1 MDGILSLE
9 LVFIILSVII
19 AGYSYKGQ
27 KQSQM
32 RESLEQLDH
41 TNLSSTHKL
50 AILLHGY
57 SFVPRRTKLNFRV
70 YYTPFT
76 GGQGSTAEQP
86 FQRLSDEEQGQF
98 LETVRN
104 MGGGGL
110 SEVSD
115 VDIREYDLVIT
126 VDSIDP
132 VNVRRV
138 ADEIGLAFNEEF
150 AENF

>member
-1 MDGILSLE
+1 M
-9 LVFIILSVII
+9 
-19 AGYSYKGQ
+19 
-27 KQSQM
+27 
-32 RESLEQLDH
+32 
-41 TNLSSTHKL
+41 
-50 AILLHGY
+50 
-57 SFVPRRTKLNFRV
+57 PRRTKLNFRV

-76 GGQGSTAEQP
+76 GGQGSTAEPP

-104 MGGGGL
+104 MGGDSL

-132 VNVRRV
+132 VDVRRV
-138 ADEIGLAFNEEF
+138 ADEIGLAFNKEF